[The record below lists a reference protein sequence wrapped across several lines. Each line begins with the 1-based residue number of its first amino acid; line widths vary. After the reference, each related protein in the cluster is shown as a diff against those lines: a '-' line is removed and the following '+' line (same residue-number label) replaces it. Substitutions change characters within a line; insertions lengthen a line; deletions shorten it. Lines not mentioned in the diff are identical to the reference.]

1 MRTATHHN
9 TKTVLAS
16 LLMATLALLLAW
28 GCAVQEEQKS
38 LADSTPEAVDFRVS
52 LGGESR
58 AERFLGTFDEISTLT
73 LDLTRN
79 FDNREVVSGFALAR
93 DNATGRWTGTLNNLI
108 VSFDYTIT
116 GHAYKCTNCDN
127 GSVAVENQSHLEIFR
142 GETQH
147 TVTSGTNA
155 LALRLT
161 PLLDDREL
169 SVPRIT
175 RINRP
180 FQLEKTDN
188 ASISVAVT
196 NSDLQPLQYRFRS
209 VDADT
214 SLPIS
219 AAEGGSFSP
228 EKGSHAADN
237 SSYPDLATTYTAPD
251 LISVQNLQVRVSN
264 DLEIGVTVSFKT
276 YVTGPTESE
285 TTVNTNPVVESI
297 SGERVGEDELK
308 WTVLV
313 SDDDPFDTLV
323 AVWTYQDP
331 ETGET
336 RTFDNST
343 YVSDNSSSRSDVG
356 VGLISSIMH
365 GYQDSDAGMLR
376 VTICESNYTN
386 HTGSC
391 VHGQDGSTS
400 VDLELVAGAYLQP
413 ILCDGASC
421 STRFDG
427 SWMQCNAAQNRR
439 QTMELSGGQIS
450 FTHEDLQDNA
460 TCSGSEEARQTWVIR
475 GTVSEDGEAS
485 VWDESTSDNVTATR
499 MEITVNSVTLSS
511 PDYSYVS
518 DMTSDNDT
526 YFCGI
531 SNWEAN
537 MAYEILGCEWDAPNG
552 TLPEPGFKIGTLFK
566 HSDNG
571 TLQYSMKGPDKWY
584 QDNMTYPDSFE
595 CDLFGPSSEGVYP
608 LPLCEE
614 HSSSSSYPPFSS
626 QVMVEYGTL
635 DNESDTLGNLTGT
648 YASYC
653 VSQDWGS
660 SGPSD
665 MQAIR
670 KAMVVDNGSV
680 SDETYLYSN
689 DNCSS
694 LIAYEIRVWDNVSVD
709 NGSNGD
715 YSVSALHGDHH
726 LYLNTASGADWLNN
740 IYSGWSSW
748 VEQGDI
754 TAGEYRTLGGAGY
767 PVWSRWLIDNA
778 SSNQAA
784 SDNLSVR
791 ISNWRSNA
799 SDVDD
804 PSNNLELF
812 RVARDNVSSRYT
824 DNGNGTV
831 TDNQHHLTW
840 QQQDDGVGRDW
851 SDAAAYCSSLSLAG
865 YSDWWLP
872 SKDQLF
878 TLVDTG
884 FSPAID
890 IAYFLNT
897 QSSNYWSS
905 TSDVSTSYAGS
916 VVFDY
921 GFVSNVPNSYN
932 SYVRCVRTGP

>member
-1 MRTATHHN
+1 MRKSTQHN

-16 LLMATLALLLAW
+16 ALASALALLLAW

-38 LADSTPEAVDFRVS
+38 LVDSTPETVSLRVS
-52 LGGESR
+52 LSGESR
-58 AERFLGTFDEISTLT
+58 AERFLGTFDEIDRLT
-73 LDLTRN
+73 LDLKRN
-79 FDNREVVSGFALAR
+79 FDNREVVSGFPLSR
-93 DNATGRWTGTLNNLI
+93 DNGTGRWTGTLNNLI
-108 VSFDYTIT
+108 VSFEYTVT
-116 GHAYKCTNCDN
+116 GHAYRIDN
-127 GSVAVENQSHLEIFR
+127 SSDNETALEIFR

-147 TVTSGTNA
+147 TVTSGTNS

-188 ASISVAVT
+188 ATISVAVT

-209 VDADT
+209 VDANP

-219 AAEGGSFSP
+219 EAEGGSFSP

-237 SSYPDLATTYTAPD
+237 SSYPDLVTTYLAPD
-251 LISVQNLQVRVSN
+251 LVSVQNLQVRVSN
-264 DLEIGVTVSFKT
+264 DLEIGVTASFKT
-276 YVTGPTESE
+276 YVTGPIESE

-297 SGERVGEDELK
+297 SGERVGDDELK

-323 AVWTYQDP
+323 AAWTYQDP
-331 ETGET
+331 ESGAT

-343 YVSDNSSSRSDVG
+343 YIEDNSTSRNDVG
-356 VGLISSIMH
+356 VGLISTIMH

-376 VTICESNYTN
+376 VTVCETNYTN

-391 VHGQDGSTS
+391 THGQDGSTS
-400 VDLELVAGAYLQP
+400 VDLELVANAYQQP
-413 ILCDGASC
+413 IICEGEACSSPFEGSWIACISGDGQRGDRQTTLTIAGNAATFREQYHNTAQDGSDNGSC
-421 STRFDG
+421 SGAVGMTFVYRI
-427 SWMQCNAAQNRR
+427 N
-439 QTMELSGGQIS
+439 
-450 FTHEDLQDNA
+450 FTPGDQVTIDNQ
-460 TCSGSEEARQTWVIR
+460 S
-475 GTVSEDGEAS
+475 
-485 VWDESTSDNVTATR
+485 ATR
-499 MEITVNSVTLSS
+499 MDFSFQSITLSFS
-511 PDYSYVS
+511 DLSLVSNMTQDNSSTLCGYSDWTVDVEQDVPGCS
-518 DMTSDNDT
+518 DLGTPPSGQVIKDLISVDNNRLRTGDENSRDNASDGYPT
-526 YFCGI
+526 R
-531 SNWEAN
+531 
-537 MAYEILGCEWDAPNG
+537 LGC
-552 TLPEPGFKIGTLFK
+552 TV
-566 HSDNG
+566 
-571 TLQYSMKGPDKWY
+571 
-584 QDNMTYPDSFE
+584 
-595 CDLFGPSSEGVYP
+595 FGPESDGSFPPPACESS
-608 LPLCEE
+608 
-614 HSSSSSYPPFSS
+614 HSSSSSSSNPPFSS
-626 QVMVEYGTL
+626 MVAVSSGSITVGG
-635 DNESDTLGNLTGT
+635 DNLTGS

-653 VSQDWGS
+653 VSQNWGEY
-660 SGPSD
+660 GPSD
-665 MQAIR
+665 MQSFR

-680 SDETYLYSN
+680 SDEMYLYSN

>member
-9 TKTVLAS
+9 IKTVLAS
-16 LLMATLALLLAW
+16 LLLATLALLLAG

-38 LADSTPEAVDFRVS
+38 LSDSTPETVDLLVS

-79 FDNREVVSGFALAR
+79 FDGREVVTGFALTR

-264 DLEIGVTVSFKT
+264 DLEIGVTASFKT
-276 YVTGPTESE
+276 YVTGPIESE
-285 TTVNTNPVVESI
+285 TTVNTNPVVETI
-297 SGERVGEDELK
+297 SGERVGDDELK
-308 WTVLV
+308 WSVLV

-323 AVWTYQDP
+323 AAWTYQDP

-376 VTICESNYTN
+376 VTVCETNYTN

-400 VDLELVAGAYLQP
+400 VDLELVANAYQQP
-413 ILCDGASC
+413 IVC
-421 STRFDG
+421 
-427 SWMQCNAAQNRR
+427 
-439 QTMELSGGQIS
+439 
-450 FTHEDLQDNA
+450 
-460 TCSGSEEARQTWVIR
+460 
-475 GTVSEDGEAS
+475 DGEAC
-485 VWDESTSDNVTATR
+485 TSQFEGSWIACISGDGQRGDQQTTLTIAGNAATFREQNHNTAQ
-499 MEITVNSVTLSS
+499 
-511 PDYSYVS
+511 D
-518 DMTSDNDT
+518 
-526 YFCGI
+526 G
-531 SNWEAN
+531 
-537 MAYEILGCEWDAPNG
+537 
-552 TLPEPGFKIGTLFK
+552 
-566 HSDNG
+566 SDNG
-571 TLQYSMKGPDKWY
+571 SCSGVVGMTLVNRINITPGDQVTIDNQSATRVDFSIQSITLSFSDLSLVSNMTQDNSSTLCGYSDWTVDVEQDVTGCADLEMPPSGQVMKGLLSV
-584 QDNMTYPDSFE
+584 DNNRLRTGDENSSDNASDGYPTRLD
-595 CDLFGPSSEGVYP
+595 CTVFGPESDGSFPQPACESS
-608 LPLCEE
+608 
-614 HSSSSSYPPFSS
+614 HSSSSSSYPPFSS

-680 SDETYLYSN
+680 SDEMYLYSN

-740 IYSGWSSW
+740 NYSSWSSW

-872 SKDQLF
+872 SKDQLSS
-878 TLVDTG
+878 LVTTG
-884 FSPAID
+884 FSSPALD
-890 IAYFLNT
+890 TAYFPNAR
-897 QSSNYWSS
+897 SAPYWAS
-905 TSDVSTSYAGS
+905 TSRVDDTSRAWQVYFSNGS
-916 VVFDY
+916 LNYDLKTGVI
-921 GFVSNVPNSYN
+921 
-932 SYVRCVRTGP
+932 YVRCVRTGS